1 MLKPFI
7 KSAIERINLSVDD
20 AETAMGVVMRGEAT
34 PAQIAAWLVALRQKG
49 ETPAEITGFARAMRA
64 AMVTIPTVPEGAI
77 DTCGTGGD
85 GLSTF
90 NISTAAALITASA
103 GVPVAKHGNRAV
115 SSNCGSADV
124 LHALGFEI
132 DPGVEVVTS
141 ALNETRF
148 AFLFA
153 PRFHP
158 AMKHAVGPRREIG
171 VRTVFN
177 ILGPL
182 CNPAG
187 VKRQI
192 VGVYD
197 PAGITRIAEV
207 LGALGSERVIVVSG
221 PGGADELLPT
231 GENLVAEWNDGS
243 LSNYS
248 LGPSDFGLPEV
259 ELADLMGTDAD
270 GNAEVI
276 RGIARGDRGPMT
288 ETALLNAGAAIWVA
302 GRAETLREGI
312 AAARA
317 AVADGRLHALLESAA
332 RASRSRT

>member
-1 MLKPFI
+1 
-7 KSAIERINLSVDD
+7 
-20 AETAMGVVMRGEAT
+20 
-34 PAQIAAWLVALRQKG
+34 
-49 ETPAEITGFARAMRA
+49 
-64 AMVTIPTVPEGAI
+64 
-77 DTCGTGGD
+77 
-85 GLSTF
+85 
-90 NISTAAALITASA
+90 
-103 GVPVAKHGNRAV
+103 VPVAKHGNRAV

-124 LHALGFEI
+124 LHALEFEI
-132 DPGVEVVTS
+132 DPGLDVVTT

-207 LGALGSERVIVVSG
+207 LGALGSERVLVVSG
-221 PGGADELLPT
+221 PDGADELLPT
-231 GENLVAEWNDGS
+231 GENLVAEWNNGS
-243 LSNYS
+243 LSTYS
-248 LGPSDFGLPEV
+248 LGPADFGLSPI
-259 ELADLMGTDAD
+259 ELADLKGTDAE

-276 RGIARGDRGPMT
+276 RGMARGDRGPKT

-302 GRAETLREGI
+302 GKAETLREGI
-312 AAARA
+312 EAART
-317 AVADGRLHALLESAA
+317 AVADGRLQALLENAA
-332 RASRSRT
+332 RASRKSS

>member
-1 MLKPFI
+1 
-7 KSAIERINLSVDD
+7 
-20 AETAMGVVMRGEAT
+20 
-34 PAQIAAWLVALRQKG
+34 
-49 ETPAEITGFARAMRA
+49 
-64 AMVTIPTVPEGAI
+64 MVTIPAVPEGAI

-85 GLSTF
+85 ELSTF

-158 AMKHAVGPRREIG
+158 AMKHAVAPRREIG
-171 VRTVFN
+171 VRTIFN

-207 LGALGSERVIVVSG
+207 LGALGSERVLVVSG
-221 PGGADELLPT
+221 PDGADELLPPQ
-231 GENLVAEWNDGS
+231 LPQR
-243 LSNYS
+243 
-248 LGPSDFGLPEV
+248 LGQV
-259 ELADLMGTDAD
+259 
-270 GNAEVI
+270 
-276 RGIARGDRGPMT
+276 IARPGQASDPCPRVLVGKCSGRIIALTKDPYLTNTYSGCNTITLQLNFKATLSAQVSGTSAAGGTWSATLDSTTVGPGT
-288 ETALLNAGAAIWVA
+288 VTVKLCLTGTNVNAGALPC
-302 GRAETLREGI
+302 AETSE
-312 AAARA
+312 
-317 AVADGRLHALLESAA
+317 VASVTLSLLPSGW
-332 RASRSRT
+332 